1 MKFHQNADG
10 GVIPSV
16 REYDIATSTAIV
28 EGQVV
33 VLSAGLVT
41 AGAVDQTGAIL
52 GVAAESHSGS
62 ADALNPRS
70 NGTKIKVFDGPH
82 AVFRCPAPVI
92 TATGGTATTVIDT
105 GVDAFSDDT
114 FNGGYLKLLS
124 KAAASTNTDLVG
136 SVRRITD
143 YTAVSNT
150 FTAASGGTPTAGDQ
164 YAVFP
169 PMGTAMS
176 LDSTIQKLDI
186 TDDDGTALK
195 VVGRI
200 EGTNEILVM
209 AVFHAL
215 GNDAD

>member
-10 GVIPSV
+10 GVIPSI
-16 REYDIATSTAIV
+16 REYDIASTTEISA
-28 EGQVV
+28 GQIV
-33 VLSAGLVT
+33 VLSAGLV
-41 AGAVDQTGAIL
+41 AAASVDQTAKIL

-62 ADALNPRS
+62 ADTLDSRS
-70 NGTKIKVFDGPH
+70 NGKKIRVYDGPH
-82 AVFRCPAPVI
+82 AIFRCPAPII

-143 YTAVSNT
+143 YTASSNT

-164 YAVFP
+164 YAAFP
-169 PMGTAMS
+169 PMGVSMS
-176 LDSTIQKLDI
+176 LDSGKQKLDI

-209 AVFHAL
+209 AVFHEL

>member
-10 GVIPSV
+10 GVIPSI
-16 REYDIATSTAIV
+16 REYDIATSTEISA
-28 EGQVV
+28 GQVV
-33 VLSAGLVT
+33 ILSAGLIV
-41 AGAVDQTGAIL
+41 AASVDQTAKIL

-62 ADALNPRS
+62 TDALDPRS
-70 NGTKIKVFDGPH
+70 NGTKIRVYDGPH

-92 TATGGTATTVIDT
+92 TATGGSATTVVDT
-105 GVDAFSDDT
+105 NVDAFTDDA
-114 FNGGYLKLLS
+114 FNGGYLKLIG

-136 SVRRITD
+136 SIRRITD
-143 YTAVSNT
+143 YTASTNT
-150 FTAASGGTPTAGDQ
+150 FTAASGGAPTAGDA

-169 PMGTAMS
+169 PMGTTMS
-176 LDSTIQKLDI
+176 LDSLKQKLDI

-209 AVFHAL
+209 AVFHEL
-215 GNDAD
+215 GNDVD